1 MQRDVNFTLLT
12 GTIISIPSWVPLSN
26 NKKALV
32 FTLQNNEVYELAD
45 GRKASHQNRVTVE
58 VLGRN
63 ADKYFAEL
71 TINQRC
77 QVVGYLRVDE
87 MKGQD
92 KLRVR
97 AFRIE
102 DMSGD

>member
-1 MQRDVNFTLLT
+1 MQRDVNFTFLT
-12 GTIISIPSWVPLSN
+12 GTIISTPSWVPLTN
-26 NKKALV
+26 NKRALV
-32 FTLQNNEVYELAD
+32 FTIQNNEVYVLAD
-45 GRKASHQNRVTVE
+45 GRKSSHPNRIVVE

-63 ADKYFAEL
+63 ADKYFDEL
-71 TINQRC
+71 SLNQRC